1 MSTSLSNLVDNLS
14 DRRHSD
20 KCTDCKSYL
29 DYMSDKDD
37 QLILRC
43 FECKKNYKKDFDK
56 DLIKR
61 FANKHEFCD
70 GDINKFIL
78 LLREGIYPY
87 KYMDSWKRFN
97 KTSLPEKGHSYGS
110 LNMEGITK
118 KEYLKSLLIKMLV
131 IIMICLFKVIHYYLQ
146 LHLKTLKIN
155 VLKYMNLILP
165 IFCLY
170 LD

>member
-1 MSTSLSNLVDNLS
+1 MN
-14 DRRHSD
+14 
-20 KCTDCKSYL
+20 
-29 DYMSDKDD
+29 
-37 QLILRC
+37 
-43 FECKKNYKKDFDK
+43 
-56 DLIKR
+56 
-61 FANKHEFCD
+61 
-70 GDINKFIL
+70 
-78 LLREGIYPY
+78 
-87 KYMDSWKRFN
+87 SWKRFN
-97 KTSLPEKGHSYGS
+97 KTLPEKGHSYGS

-146 LHLKTLKIN
+146 LYLKTLKIN